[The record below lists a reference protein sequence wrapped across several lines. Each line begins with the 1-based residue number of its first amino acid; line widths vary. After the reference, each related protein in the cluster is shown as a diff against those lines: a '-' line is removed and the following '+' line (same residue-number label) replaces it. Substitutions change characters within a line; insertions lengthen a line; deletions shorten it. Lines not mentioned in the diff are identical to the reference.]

1 MKKVL
6 SIMLSVIFVLT
17 MLVPAFSTFAI
28 DEDSVHIEAESINSM
43 TIQESD
49 SLPEDG
55 DYDGVLMLEGG
66 SFDIER
72 DYSQSATIMV
82 TNTSDL
88 SVEYYLTVLNIYD
101 DIYLNFVRSG
111 SPEIPLVIAAGETQE
126 IQLDIFAQNAK
137 HRSFEFPIYAHTVM
151 DDSETIDAKTT
162 AYVNCPLVELDVT
175 LTKINEDASTL
186 AQMYSLR
193 NNGRAVSDL
202 EVSLTGDLYDY
213 VMLTPINEYVY
224 MNSRD
229 VIEFTAMPD
238 LTKMK
243 MNNVDCIEGQIVV
256 SAGGDSVSYD
266 TKFDTQGQEIT
277 TITVGELVA
286 LQMNGFSTESLQT
299 KAQGMGTIKIP
310 SNNTQ
315 CTNAGK
321 VTSKAWIPSTGKGSI
336 STKSTD
342 DSDVRI
348 FLTSRM
354 YGGSYVNK
362 TETNYDYYVNGVKVA
377 TSHNSGLT
385 EVSIVE
391 LPTDNIKFGATNVI
405 VRDYDTNPG
414 SHSVV
419 ANTEIS
425 ILYPADTPISY
436 IGSPETLPDYRSL
449 PDFAVYTE
457 NIFNST
463 NNIVIGNESELNIN
477 VYNRGSVEGTFNI
490 SVSDGENVIY
500 SEENHYLDAFS
511 GDKIS
516 FKWTPDSFTENITIT
531 LENTTEGLVEDEL
544 SNNTASR
551 TFKVRE
557 RVKPVIK
564 SITPDY
570 AVEGEAIVYAS
581 VSGCDDVV
589 SVKFFVDDQ
598 LYTGEVKSSP
608 YGSNVRY
615 WINDSDMA
623 VGTHKIKVVVEYS
636 DTDKTTAIVE
646 KTADFNVFDSGW
658 NYFTFELDEDIEYPI
673 FYIYDSIR
681 DYDKR
686 VYDVTKDGQM
696 YTYFM
701 TKEEYDNKA
710 NYDLFVVSEDAVLF
724 AGLDEN
730 KSLKLA
736 DCNTLTFVG
745 DNTFID
751 YIYVSGVND
760 ADIYEWL
767 SPDGKLTLMPAT
779 YTFEIGVSCMGYYK
793 EIELEVDMTA
803 GDITIDLSKY
813 FDILSFEINDEIN
826 GIPNTTIYYMPQ
838 NSETWN
844 TVALNTELVDN
855 KYICTLDFDST
866 DLRNS
871 SKAFV
876 VFTTNDILFVDDL
889 NLSNGCIQEKY
900 IIEKSKLQH
909 YSLSAGGSITEFD
922 ITGVEIV
929 SDDFTA
935 WLFSSDIYVT
945 PREYK
950 ITVYCRDISDLEIL
964 SSKSDS
970 IAYAESEEVEQVGIS
985 FDIGSAFNKHASIVG
1000 AGENNSNINIENYL
1014 SGSEIKVNKD
1024 NYNINV
1030 NLFRNK
1036 AVYNVLAKVDATRD
1050 SVVTPIGNTFKG
1062 DIVNSFDTYKAYS
1075 TVRLYI
1081 DDLFDDNGN
1090 ELVAFNSKNDED
1102 RLYGRVIFTNVANT
1116 EEYKSVSV
1124 ELDNISYIDVVLPDL
1139 EGTYNVKLVVSSES
1153 ELKDLSGLYLSA
1165 AEVAITCG
1173 ESYLLEAFSVPEG
1186 VDLSN
1191 LVWTS
1196 SDERIA
1202 SVDENGLVTANS
1214 LKRGT
1219 TVITVTTSDG
1229 LYSATCDVTVEFT
1242 TVQWIVWFITGGFKT
1257 IIYLLFRR

>member
-414 SHSVV
+414 SDRKSVV
-419 ANTEIS
+419 
-425 ILYPADTPISY
+425 
-436 IGSPETLPDYRSL
+436 
-449 PDFAVYTE
+449 
-457 NIFNST
+457 
-463 NNIVIGNESELNIN
+463 
-477 VYNRGSVEGTFNI
+477 
-490 SVSDGENVIY
+490 
-500 SEENHYLDAFS
+500 
-511 GDKIS
+511 
-516 FKWTPDSFTENITIT
+516 
-531 LENTTEGLVEDEL
+531 
-544 SNNTASR
+544 
-551 TFKVRE
+551 
-557 RVKPVIK
+557 
-564 SITPDY
+564 
-570 AVEGEAIVYAS
+570 
-581 VSGCDDVV
+581 
-589 SVKFFVDDQ
+589 
-598 LYTGEVKSSP
+598 
-608 YGSNVRY
+608 
-615 WINDSDMA
+615 
-623 VGTHKIKVVVEYS
+623 
-636 DTDKTTAIVE
+636 
-646 KTADFNVFDSGW
+646 
-658 NYFTFELDEDIEYPI
+658 
-673 FYIYDSIR
+673 
-681 DYDKR
+681 
-686 VYDVTKDGQM
+686 
-696 YTYFM
+696 
-701 TKEEYDNKA
+701 
-710 NYDLFVVSEDAVLF
+710 
-724 AGLDEN
+724 
-730 KSLKLA
+730 
-736 DCNTLTFVG
+736 
-745 DNTFID
+745 
-751 YIYVSGVND
+751 
-760 ADIYEWL
+760 
-767 SPDGKLTLMPAT
+767 
-779 YTFEIGVSCMGYYK
+779 
-793 EIELEVDMTA
+793 
-803 GDITIDLSKY
+803 
-813 FDILSFEINDEIN
+813 
-826 GIPNTTIYYMPQ
+826 
-838 NSETWN
+838 
-844 TVALNTELVDN
+844 
-855 KYICTLDFDST
+855 
-866 DLRNS
+866 
-871 SKAFV
+871 
-876 VFTTNDILFVDDL
+876 
-889 NLSNGCIQEKY
+889 
-900 IIEKSKLQH
+900 
-909 YSLSAGGSITEFD
+909 
-922 ITGVEIV
+922 
-929 SDDFTA
+929 
-935 WLFSSDIYVT
+935 
-945 PREYK
+945 
-950 ITVYCRDISDLEIL
+950 
-964 SSKSDS
+964 
-970 IAYAESEEVEQVGIS
+970 
-985 FDIGSAFNKHASIVG
+985 
-1000 AGENNSNINIENYL
+1000 
-1014 SGSEIKVNKD
+1014 
-1024 NYNINV
+1024 
-1030 NLFRNK
+1030 
-1036 AVYNVLAKVDATRD
+1036 
-1050 SVVTPIGNTFKG
+1050 
-1062 DIVNSFDTYKAYS
+1062 
-1075 TVRLYI
+1075 
-1081 DDLFDDNGN
+1081 
-1090 ELVAFNSKNDED
+1090 
-1102 RLYGRVIFTNVANT
+1102 
-1116 EEYKSVSV
+1116 
-1124 ELDNISYIDVVLPDL
+1124 
-1139 EGTYNVKLVVSSES
+1139 
-1153 ELKDLSGLYLSA
+1153 
-1165 AEVAITCG
+1165 
-1173 ESYLLEAFSVPEG
+1173 
-1186 VDLSN
+1186 
-1191 LVWTS
+1191 
-1196 SDERIA
+1196 
-1202 SVDENGLVTANS
+1202 
-1214 LKRGT
+1214 
-1219 TVITVTTSDG
+1219 
-1229 LYSATCDVTVEFT
+1229 
-1242 TVQWIVWFITGGFKT
+1242 
-1257 IIYLLFRR
+1257 